1 MKRWSL
7 IRAVLLFF
15 FGMALATYEVVE
27 VHPVD
32 LAVLAFAGAAMGL
45 PFVLHQDEKEQPER

>member
-15 FGMALATYEVVE
+15 FGMALAAYEVAE

-32 LAVLAFAGAAMGL
+32 LPVMAFAAAAMGL
-45 PFVLHQDEKEQPER
+45 PIVLHQDEKGSE